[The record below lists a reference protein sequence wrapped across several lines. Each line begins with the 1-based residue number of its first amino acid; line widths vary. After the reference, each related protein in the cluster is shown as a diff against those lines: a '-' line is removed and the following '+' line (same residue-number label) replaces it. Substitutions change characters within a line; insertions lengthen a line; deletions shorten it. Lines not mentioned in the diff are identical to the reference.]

1 MSLKLPWLIIR
12 LPAAGITLEKHDY
25 WQIKCM
31 SCEYVQSRVQYTASR
46 ICSIKVLFIP
56 WESTNLIA
64 KNNLLGIYF
73 EVRIIN
79 HFESK
84 MMDNLSFVFSG
95 QHPFFVENT
104 IFQVWFVQRL
114 RDCHLLCRRCRV
126 WILRYLVKIRSLKCA
141 ILCNLYGIGMIGFI
155 AIYYPPC
162 YVQDMCVVKL
172 CRNHKQDRCA

>member
-25 WQIKCM
+25 WQKKCM

-56 WESTNLIA
+56 WESINLIA

-84 MMDNLSFVFSG
+84 LMDNLSF
-95 QHPFFVENT
+95 FFLASNPSLLKT
-104 IFQVWFVQRL
+104 PSSRFDSCRGCGTATFCAGDAGFGSCGIWSKSDLWSVQ
-114 RDCHLLCRRCRV
+114 
-126 WILRYLVKIRSLKCA
+126 YCA
-141 ILCNLYGIGMIGFI
+141 IYMGLEWL
-155 AIYYPPC
+155 
-162 YVQDMCVVKL
+162 DS
-172 CRNHKQDRCA
+172 

>member
-84 MMDNLSFVFSG
+84 MMDNLSFVFFG

-104 IFQVWFVQRL
+104 IFQV
-114 RDCHLLCRRCRV
+114 
-126 WILRYLVKIRSLKCA
+126 
-141 ILCNLYGIGMIGFI
+141 
-155 AIYYPPC
+155 
-162 YVQDMCVVKL
+162 
-172 CRNHKQDRCA
+172 